1 MGRMNGIYKTRVV
14 TRDRNYQAPDWEL
27 HHWLL
32 RYDRWWESASSTT
45 FISAERGAKYLC
57 QCKNKYAAQKSELQD
72 VTRYYKEYV
81 KFNFT
86 KTAQAMKIYQERTCT
101 KIQESK
107 SKIPIPK

>member
-57 QCKNKYAAQKSELQD
+57 QCKNKYAARKSELQD
-72 VTRYYKEYV
+72 GTRYYKEYV

-86 KTAQAMKIYQERTCT
+86 KNCT
-101 KIQESK
+101 SNEN
-107 SKIPIPK
+107 IPRKNLY